1 MNLNSIVQQVEAT
14 QQQQAAAKAKTM
26 NANTAQSAASSA
38 TNGSS
43 TSNSTTNSA
52 TITANDFLTLLV
64 SELQNQ
70 DPTANT
76 DPNQY
81 VNQLVNVNSL
91 QQLISINQEVGS
103 LSPST
108 PSSSGSN
115 PSAGVHA
122 AGATANSSS
131 AQPTPAKTSTAS
143 ALASYAA
150 ALQPGTPSALV
161 AGHASNTPQSI
172 PQAAAT
178 QQVPTSW
185 WPGAGSTQ

>member
-1 MNLNSIVQQVEAT
+1 MNLNSIVQQVEAA
-14 QQQQAAAKAKTM
+14 QQQQAAGKAKTM

-115 PSAGVHA
+115 PSAGAQA
-122 AGATANSSS
+122 AGATANSLS
-131 AQPTPAKTSTAS
+131 AQPTPAKTSAAS

-161 AGHASNTPQSI
+161 AGHASGTPHSI

-178 QQVPTSW
+178 QPVPTSW